1 MQPAM
6 HFRPYIDSPNSYVG
20 LLSFI
25 SVQFKFF
32 FFSFNGYLAS
42 DGVVG
47 RDPGVPVRDEIEV
60 DDLQQAVVK
69 DLRQVIHYEIGAVWA
84 QGLVV

>member
-1 MQPAM
+1 M
-6 HFRPYIDSPNSYVG
+6 F
-20 LLSFI
+20 
-25 SVQFKFF
+25 FF
-32 FFSFNGYLAS
+32 FFSLKGYLAS

-69 DLRQVIHYEIGAVWA
+69 DLRQVIHYEISTVWA

>member
-1 MQPAM
+1 M
-6 HFRPYIDSPNSYVG
+6 F
-20 LLSFI
+20 
-25 SVQFKFF
+25 FF
-32 FFSFNGYLAS
+32 FFSLNGYLAS

-69 DLRQVIHYEIGAVWA
+69 DLRQVIHYEISTVWA

>member
-1 MQPAM
+1 M
-6 HFRPYIDSPNSYVG
+6 FNSN
-20 LLSFI
+20 S
-25 SVQFKFF
+25 FF
-32 FFSFNGYLAS
+32 FFFWGNGYLAS

-47 RDPGVPVRDEIEV
+47 RDPGVSVRDEIEV